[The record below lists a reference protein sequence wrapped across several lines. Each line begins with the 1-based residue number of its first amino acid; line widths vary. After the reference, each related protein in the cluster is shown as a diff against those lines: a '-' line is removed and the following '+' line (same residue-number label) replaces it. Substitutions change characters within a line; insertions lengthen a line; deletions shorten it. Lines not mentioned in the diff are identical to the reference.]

1 MNWAC
6 LYDRTALTLQDAVLS
21 CPSCNRDYD
30 VVGGIPV
37 FTRNDRERAEIER
50 QPPLVEELWQSMQS
64 RSAVE
69 AAAAFCERHDCV
81 RSPYSPDHKYFFAAP
96 TEGIALEIGAG
107 FGDDSVVLAGSA
119 GCTIS
124 IVPNLTNARL
134 VGKHVRE
141 RVGSDWPVAV
151 MREVSRLPLADSSVQ
166 TVAMEDAAA
175 AGFELSDASFS
186 AVATEWNR
194 ILAPGG
200 AVLLGLANGVHRLPG
215 LRQRARGRP
224 ESLNR
229 LVKKS
234 AAGSHGRLGAA
245 RTIRTMTGLGFEA
258 PVVYAPLPDEN
269 DPRIVVPADDAR
281 VVQYLLSHLIRRN
294 SRAVRLAIRSA
305 QGIVALG
312 LFRYFVPY
320 YYLVFRK
327 PHAETNGPH

>member
-1 MNWAC
+1 MNWTC
-6 LYDRTALTLQDAVLS
+6 LDDRTALIPRDVVLS
-21 CPSCNRDYD
+21 CPCCSRDYD
-30 VVGGIPV
+30 VVGGIPL
-37 FTRNDRERAEIER
+37 FTRSDLERAEIER
-50 QPPLVEELWQSMQS
+50 QPPLVEELWQSMQT

-69 AAAAFCERHDCV
+69 AAAAFCERHDRVCL
-81 RSPYSPDHKYFFAAP
+81 PYSPRPKYFFAPP
-96 TEGIALEIGAG
+96 TAGTAVEIGAG
-107 FGDDSVVLAGSA
+107 FGDDSVVLAGSQ
-119 GCTIS
+119 GYTIS
-124 IVPNLTNARL
+124 IVPNRTNARL

-141 RVGSDWPVAV
+141 RVGSAWPVAV

-175 AGFELSDASFS
+175 AGFGLSDASFS

-200 AVLLGLANGVHRLPG
+200 AVLLGLANGIHRLPG

-224 ESLNR
+224 ASLNR
-229 LVKKS
+229 LVKTS
-234 AAGSHGRLGAA
+234 AAAGRPGRLGVA
-245 RTIRTMTGLGFEA
+245 RTIRTMTGIGFGA

-294 SRAVRLAIRSA
+294 SRAVRLALGAA
-305 QGIVALG
+305 QGLVALG
-312 LFRYFVPY
+312 LFRHCVPY

-327 PHAETNGPH
+327 KMNRGQT